1 MENKHKNNTI
11 EIENDEF
18 RFNVDVYIFK
28 EEEHLT
34 AYCPSLDLA
43 TTGSD
48 FQDAM
53 KNFYE
58 CLQLHVECCL
68 EMGTFVD
75 DLKEHGWKVSEKGI
89 VPPSFR
95 TQLRNRQLSGLM
107 QSNTNYERISAP
119 VRIAAFARKN
129 CLI

>member
-1 MENKHKNNTI
+1 MENRRRNNTI
-11 EIENDEF
+11 EIEKDKF
-18 RFNVDVYIFK
+18 RFDVDVYIFK

-43 TTGSD
+43 TTGID
-48 FQDAM
+48 FQDAV

-58 CLQLHVECCL
+58 CLQLHVECCM
-68 EMGTFVD
+68 EMGTFEE
-75 DLKEHGWKVSEKGI
+75 DLKEHGWKVGGKRV

-95 TQLRNRQLSGLM
+95 TQLRRPQLSALM

-119 VRIAAFARKN
+119 IRITTLA
-129 CLI
+129 